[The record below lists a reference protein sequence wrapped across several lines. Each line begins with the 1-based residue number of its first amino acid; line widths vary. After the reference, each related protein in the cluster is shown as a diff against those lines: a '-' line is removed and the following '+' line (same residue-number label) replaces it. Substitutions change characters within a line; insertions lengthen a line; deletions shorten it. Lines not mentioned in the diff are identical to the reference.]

1 MVASN
6 ASAATKLQLRGSL
19 ERSTW
24 SDTKADTTVQ
34 PTPIDKEKGF
44 VKGKE
49 ILSGAEHRLLPTSE
63 SVGPRLWDITAESL
77 FWWIAP
83 PNHRY
88 DRNYYHDSSIR
99 TSSRRVCAEVG
110 NTGGVFQGACAV
122 FCIDRSGCESTQSM
136 FRAKLLPG
144 APAGCS
150 RYERSPDSRHYCVA
164 SSRVALPACVPPPPW
179 PLLSG
184 DDGNGV
190 DTLCENPH

>member
-1 MVASN
+1 MAELSPAILVQIIWARE
-6 ASAATKLQLRGSL
+6 AGRFHLV
-19 ERSTW
+19 
-24 SDTKADTTVQ
+24 TTVYDSGRV
-34 PTPIDKEKGF
+34 PLDKEKGF

-49 ILSGAEHRLLPTSE
+49 ILSGAEHRLVPTSE

-136 FRAKLLPG
+136 FRARLRPG

-179 PLLSG
+179 LL
-184 DDGNGV
+184 
-190 DTLCENPH
+190 P